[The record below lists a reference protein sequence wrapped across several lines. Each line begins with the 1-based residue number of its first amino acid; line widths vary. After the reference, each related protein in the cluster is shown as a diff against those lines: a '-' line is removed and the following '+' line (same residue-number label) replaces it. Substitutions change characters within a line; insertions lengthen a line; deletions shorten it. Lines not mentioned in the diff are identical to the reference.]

1 MAVDMTISIPD
12 AQLTNFEKYVNPAGG
27 NDSDADKEAAVKAW
41 VQGWVDEQLWAMAR
55 SNAMAAVSDPTV

>member
-27 NDSDADKEAAVKAW
+27 NDSDADKEAAVKEW
-41 VQGWVDEQLWAMAR
+41 IQGWVDEQLWAMAR
-55 SNAMAAVSDPTV
+55 SNAMAGVEDPTV